1 MVGQVGVVLGRQE
14 EELLWTLLEL
24 TGLLLTVV
32 ELVKLLDKLVS
43 KRGHL
48 ELLSVAGKVEAEDT
62 MLHGEQERGVAGLGP
77 GQILLL
83 RAKWEEL
90 LTMGLKVKLFN
101 VGKMLEVVG

>member
-1 MVGQVGVVLGRQE
+1 MVGQEGVVLCRQE

-62 MLHGEQERGVAGLGP
+62 RLQAGLGP
-77 GQILLL
+77 GQLLL
-83 RAKWEEL
+83 FRAK
-90 LTMGLKVKLFN
+90 
-101 VGKMLEVVG
+101 